1 MTGCAALE
9 WYPTG
14 VAGAQASLAAEASA
28 SSSEPYSCSTSIVT
42 APGSCRASGSDR
54 ARARSVSGDV
64 IRARPHTRQSRKP
77 ASIRVHVH
85 ATAKGGRAAVP
96 LERYDDPA
104 ATQGGPGSIAC
115 TSAGRRSSVPCAS
128 RVSASA
134 GAVCRNES
142 VERASRALPRPGAAV
157 PVRPKC
163 RPRIGPCSRGHR
175 HEDNGDPCYTPITM
189 TLLRAR
195 PAGPLVSRSPDAGRA
210 RRLSHLARRPGE
222 GRATQAPAQR
232 PL

>member
-9 WYPTG
+9 WYLTG
-14 VAGAQASLAAEASA
+14 VAGQAPLAAEASA

-42 APGSCRASGSDR
+42 APGSCRASDSDR
-54 ARARSVSGDV
+54 ARARSVW
-64 IRARPHTRQSRKP
+64 
-77 ASIRVHVH
+77 
-85 ATAKGGRAAVP
+85 AT
-96 LERYDDPA
+96 
-104 ATQGGPGSIAC
+104 
-115 TSAGRRSSVPCAS
+115 SSVPPAHPAEPQARLDPSSCSCHRKRRASGRCRSSATTIQQPPREVLGRSPAPAPAAARAS
-128 RVSASA
+128 RVRRASA
-134 GAVCRNES
+134 PGAVCRNES